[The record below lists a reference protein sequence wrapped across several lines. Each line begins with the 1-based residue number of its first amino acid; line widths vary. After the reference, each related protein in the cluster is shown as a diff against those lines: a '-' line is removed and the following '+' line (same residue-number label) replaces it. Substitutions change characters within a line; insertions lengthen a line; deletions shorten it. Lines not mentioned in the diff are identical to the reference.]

1 MKTQFITNDK
11 GKRVSVILPIRDY
24 KKMLD
29 ALDELE
35 DIKAYDEARKS
46 GEDSV
51 VAEEAFKMIE
61 SARNDLAN

>member
-1 MKTQFITNDK
+1 MKPQFITDDK
-11 GKRVSVILPIRDY
+11 GKRVSVILPVKDFN
-24 KKMLD
+24 KMLEQ
-29 ALDELE
+29 LEELE

-61 SARNDLAN
+61 SARNDLAD

>member
-24 KKMLD
+24 NKMLD
-29 ALDELE
+29 ALEELD

>member
-24 KKMLD
+24 NKMLD
-29 ALDELE
+29 ALEELE
-35 DIKAYDEARKS
+35 DIKTYDEARKS

-51 VAEEAFKMIE
+51 LAEEAFKMIE
-61 SARNDLAN
+61 SVRNDLAN

>member
-24 KKMLD
+24 NKMLD
-29 ALDELE
+29 ALEELE
-35 DIKAYDEARKS
+35 DIKAYDEARES

-61 SARNDLAN
+61 SVRNDLAN

>member
-24 KKMLD
+24 NKMLE
-29 ALDELE
+29 ALEELE

-61 SARNDLAN
+61 SVRNDLAN

>member
-24 KKMLD
+24 NKMLD
-29 ALDELE
+29 ALEELE